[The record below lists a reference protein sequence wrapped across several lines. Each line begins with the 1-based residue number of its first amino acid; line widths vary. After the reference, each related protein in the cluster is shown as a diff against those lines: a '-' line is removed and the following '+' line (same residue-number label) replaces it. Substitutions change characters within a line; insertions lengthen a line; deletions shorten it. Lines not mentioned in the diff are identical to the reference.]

1 MKKQALILFTRLPE
15 AGRVKTRMMPRLSG
29 EECAELQWAMLED
42 ISSSLSGAEGD
53 LFVFY
58 APPESPRAL
67 KRLREL
73 LGSAEYQQQ
82 LGEGLGERMHHA
94 FTHVFKQGYDAC
106 LLMGSDIPFVSR
118 WDITAAWQE
127 LYGRDVVLGP
137 SEDGGYWLV
146 GLRRPFE
153 PLFVLRSYGHGGVLA
168 EAMAVCEACGLAVGL
183 AATKRDADTW
193 DDLYYLRHSA
203 WLEKSPRLAEFI
215 QKLFEK
221 ETDK

>member
-15 AGRVKTRMMPRLSG
+15 AGCVKTRMMPRLSG

-42 ISSSLSGAEGD
+42 LAPSLRGAEGD

-58 APPESPRAL
+58 APPDSPQAL
-67 KRLREL
+67 KRLRGL
-73 LGSAEYQQQ
+73 LGPVEYQRQH
-82 LGEGLGERMHHA
+82 GEGLGQRMYNA
-94 FTHVFKQGYDAC
+94 FTHVFRQGYDAC

-118 WDITAAWQE
+118 WDISAAWQE

-137 SEDGGYWLV
+137 GEDGGYWLV

-153 PLFVLRSYGHGGVLA
+153 PLFEPRSYGHGEVLRQ
-168 EAMAVCEACGLAVGL
+168 AMDICATCGLFVGL
-183 AATKRDADTW
+183 AATKRDTDTW
-193 DDLYYLRHSA
+193 DDLCYLRRSPG
-203 WLEKSPRLAEFI
+203 LEKSPRLSAFI

-221 ETDK
+221 ETGK